1 MCGRYRL
8 SRRKQLV
15 EAHFSSVSEEEDWN
29 PRYNIAPTQLVPVIR
44 QNPKQPIRELS
55 LLRWGLIPSWM
66 KDSSGAAT
74 MINARSETAGTKP
87 AFRDALKSRRCL
99 IPADGFYEW
108 QRVGKTKQPYCF
120 EVGNAQMFAFAG
132 IWDRWKDP
140 SGKWVKTCS
149 ILTTTPNAVTS
160 AVHDRMPVI
169 LDPDSYDIWLD
180 PGMRN
185 VTTAS
190 ELLKPYDARLMRC
203 YPISTRINHVANDD
217 EECSASVELAQIQNS
232 LFS

>member
-15 EAHFSSVSEEEDWN
+15 EEYFDTESDEPEWT
-29 PRYNIAPTQLVPVIR
+29 PRYNIAPSQPVPVIR
-44 QNPKQPIRELS
+44 QNPKEPRRELS
-55 LLRWGLIPSWM
+55 LMRWGLIPSWA
-66 KDSSGAAT
+66 KDASDAAR

-87 AFRDALKSRRCL
+87 AFRDAVKSRRCL

-108 QRVGKTKQPYCF
+108 QRVGKIKQPYCF
-120 EVGNAQMFAFAG
+120 EVGNAAMFAFAG

-140 SGKWVKTCS
+140 SGNWLKTCS

-160 AVHDRMPVI
+160 PVHDRMPVI
-169 LDPDSYDIWLD
+169 LDPDSYDLWLD
-180 PGMRN
+180 PGMQDT
-185 VTTAS
+185 VAAS
-190 ELLKPYDARLMRC
+190 EMLKPYGAQFMRC

-217 EECSASVELAQIQNS
+217 NECSRPVELARVQSS